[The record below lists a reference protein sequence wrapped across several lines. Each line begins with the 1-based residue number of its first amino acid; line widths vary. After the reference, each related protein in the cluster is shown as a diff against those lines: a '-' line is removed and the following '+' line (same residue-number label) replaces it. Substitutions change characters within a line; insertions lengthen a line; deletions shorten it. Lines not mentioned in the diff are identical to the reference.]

1 MHIYTIAKQMF
12 DQIESHFIFVL
23 LFLLSVYLTHVRKTG
38 DNIVLVHVPE
48 FHGVIQARMLIYQLS
63 SHARVRLVYWYTEV
77 TGTWYKVSH
86 GLSHPNLPV
95 KTCILTQLSATSF
108 LCSHRNLVLRSDS
121 ESCSLNTSPTTLR
134 KRIFGEISLCSVSF
148 ISGFFK
154 VANIYSMIYM

>member
-1 MHIYTIAKQMF
+1 MQIYIIPKKMY
-12 DQIESHFIFVL
+12 DQIESHFTFVL
-23 LFLLSVYLTHVRKTG
+23 LIFLSVYLTHVRKTG

-86 GLSHPNLPV
+86 GLSHPNLHV
-95 KTCILTQLSATSF
+95 KTCISTQLSATSF

-121 ESCSLNTSPTTLR
+121 ESCSLNTPSHHLKEKDIWR
-134 KRIFGEISLCSVSF
+134 DNSVFRSLYFRIF
-148 ISGFFK
+148 
-154 VANIYSMIYM
+154 